1 MSDLTRRLTSFGGVE
16 TVAKMAERPSIRIG
30 WPFRKLERHP
40 LLGPVIGKLGIT
52 SGTVHVGWGMRPSG
66 RSAVKAARSSGQR
79 LLLLEDAFV
88 RSLKPGMAGPVY
100 GLIADSQG
108 IHYDVGGRSD
118 LIDFLNTGKP
128 CGWMNSTLPDKSVP
142 TELMAAFREAGV
154 SKYNW
159 FPGEFRDEPLAEKP
173 GILVVDQT
181 RGDMAIR
188 RGGFAES
195 DFDRMLRAAFDEC
208 EGAPVYLRAHPDHLF
223 RAKKTCFSK
232 ELLTDSR
239 LRLLSPDLT
248 PAQCFSFCH
257 TVMVGTSLMGME
269 ALIHGCKVVTY
280 GWPFFAGW
288 GLTED
293 RGAPGVADRRRSL
306 DLETLFDAAF
316 LRYAHYFDPETLE
329 PCGLETILGHLR
341 VQKETFRANRGLTVT
356 VGFTPWQR
364 HIANSY
370 FRSPAGSIEH
380 LAAAAGTPEQPSVRN
395 AARLV
400 YWGRRPEIPESLRD
414 RAARVEDGFIRSN
427 GLGAAFNFPYSWV
440 IDRRGI
446 YFDGGAPSD
455 LEHFLNQG
463 FGAEDLQQASR
474 LIRSLREKRLTKYNL
489 SGSPVR
495 LAPAMVAG
503 RKVILVPG
511 QVEADA
517 SIAFGSPDLKS
528 NLALLRR
535 VREMEPAACLVF
547 KAHPDLVAGARH
559 GKVLPEGFAEAC
571 DIAVTEGNVLDWLD
585 LCDEVH
591 TMTSTVGF
599 EALIRG
605 KPVVAY
611 GLPFYAG
618 WGLTTDRIPS
628 PRRTRRLTLEELV
641 CGALIRYPR
650 YLNPETGEF
659 TTALRAAEALG
670 RPSTDRRA
678 WHLKTV
684 SKLKKAWVELARR

>member
-1 MSDLTRRLTSFGGVE
+1 MTAS
-16 TVAKMAERPSIRIG
+16 
-30 WPFRKLERHP
+30 
-40 LLGPVIGKLGIT
+40 LGI
-52 SGTVHVGWGMRPSG
+52 GADPVHVGWGMRPSG
-66 RSAVKAARSSGQR
+66 QAAAKAARSAGGR

-88 RSLKPGMAGPVY
+88 RSLKPGMEGPVY

-108 IHYDVGGRSD
+108 IHYDVHGRSD
-118 LIDFLNTGKP
+118 LIDFLNTGTP
-128 CGWMNSTLPDKSVP
+128 CGWMNASLPDKAPVS
-142 TELMAAFREAGV
+142 ELLTAFRESGV

-159 FPGEFRDEPLAEKP
+159 FPGEFREEPLPETP

-188 RGGFAES
+188 RGGLAES
-195 DFDRMLRAAFDEC
+195 DFDRMLRAAFDQC

-223 RAKKTCFSK
+223 RAKKSCFSK
-232 ELLTDSR
+232 GLLSDTR
-239 LRLLSPDLT
+239 IRLLSPDLT
-248 PAQCFSFCH
+248 PARCFSFCH

-269 ALIHGCKVVTY
+269 ALIHGCKVITY

-293 RGAPGVADRRRSL
+293 RAAPGISDRRRSL
-306 DLETLFDAAF
+306 DLESLFEAAF
-316 LRYAHYFDPETLE
+316 LRYARYFDPESLE
-329 PCGLETILGHLR
+329 PCGLSRILDHLR
-341 VQKETFRANRGLTVT
+341 LQKETFRANRGLTVT

-364 HIANSY
+364 HIANHY

-380 LAAAAGTPEQPSVRN
+380 LAAGAGTPEHASVRN
-395 AARLV
+395 AERVV
-400 YWGRRPEIPESLRD
+400 YWGRRPDIPEPLRT

-446 YFDGGAPSD
+446 YFDGSAPSD
-455 LEHFLNQG
+455 LEHLFNTG
-463 FGAEDLQQASR
+463 FPTADLEQAACM
-474 LIRSLREKRLTKYNL
+474 IASLREKRLTKYNL
-489 SGSPVR
+489 AASPVR
-495 LAPAMVAG
+495 LDASLVAG

-511 QVEADA
+511 QIEADA
-517 SIAFGSPDLKS
+517 SIAFGSPELKT

-535 VREMEPAACLVF
+535 VREMEPAAFLIF

-571 DIAVTEGNVLDWLD
+571 DIAVTDGNVLDWLD

-605 KPVVAY
+605 KPVVTY

-618 WGLTTDRIPS
+618 WGLTTDRLPC
-628 PRRTRRLTLEELV
+628 PRRTRHLTIEELV

-659 TTALRAAEALG
+659 TTALRAAEALS
-670 RPSTDRRA
+670 RPATDRRA

-684 SKLKKAWVELARR
+684 SKLKKAWVEIARR

>member
-1 MSDLTRRLTSFGGVE
+1 
-16 TVAKMAERPSIRIG
+16 MAERSSIRIG

-40 LLGPVIGKLGIT
+40 LLPAIVGKLGIV
-52 SGTVHVGWGMRPSG
+52 GQPVHVGWGMRPSG
-66 RSAVKAARSSGQR
+66 QAAAKSARSTGGR
-79 LLLLEDAFV
+79 LLLLEDAFL
-88 RSLKPGMAGPVY
+88 RSLKPGMNGPVY

-118 LIDFLNTGKP
+118 LIDFLNTGTP
-128 CGWMNSTLPDKSVP
+128 SGWMNAALPDQADSAA
-142 TELMAAFREAGV
+142 LMAAFRETGA

-159 FPGEFRDEPLAEKP
+159 FPGEYREQALEEKP

-188 RGGFAES
+188 RGGLAES
-195 DFDRMLRAAFDEC
+195 DFDRMLCAAFEEYD
-208 EGAPVYLRAHPDHLF
+208 GQPIYLRAHPDHLF

-232 ELLTDSR
+232 HLLSDSR
-239 LRLLSPDLT
+239 IRLLSPDLS

-269 ALIHGCKVVTY
+269 ALIHGCKVITY

-293 RGAPGVADRRRSL
+293 RAASGLADRRRSL
-306 DLETLFDAAF
+306 DLTTLFEAAF
-316 LRYAHYFDPETLE
+316 LRYAHYFDPESLE
-329 PCGLETILGHLR
+329 PCGLSRILDHLR
-341 VQKETFRANRGLTVT
+341 LQKETFRANRGLTVT

-364 HIANSY
+364 HIANHY
-370 FRSPAGSIEH
+370 FRSPAGGIEH
-380 LAAAAGTPEQPSVRN
+380 LAAASGNQEHPSVSS
-395 AARLV
+395 AARV
-400 YWGRRPEIPESLRD
+400 VCWGRRPEIPAPLRE

-455 LEHFLNQG
+455 LEHLLNIG
-463 FGAEDLQQASR
+463 FSEADLAEAAR
-474 LIRSLREKRLTKYNL
+474 MIASLREKRLTKYNL
-489 SGSPVR
+489 AASPVR
-495 LAPAMVAG
+495 LNASLVAG

-517 SIAFGSPDLKS
+517 SIAFGSPELKT

-571 DIAVTEGNVLDWLD
+571 DIAVTDGNVLDWLD

-605 KPVVAY
+605 KPVVTY

-618 WGLTTDRIPS
+618 WGLTTDRLPC
-628 PRRTRRLTLEELV
+628 PRRTRRLTIEELV

-659 TTALRAAEALG
+659 TTAPRAAEALS
-670 RPSTDRRA
+670 RPAVDRRA

-684 SKLKKAWVELARR
+684 SKLKKAWVEIARR

>member
-1 MSDLTRRLTSFGGVE
+1 
-16 TVAKMAERPSIRIG
+16 MAERSSIRIG

-40 LLGPVIGKLGIT
+40 LLPAILGKLGVA
-52 SGTVHVGWGMRPSG
+52 GQLVHVGWGMRPSG
-66 RSAVKAARSSGQR
+66 QAAAKAARSTGGR
-79 LLLLEDAFV
+79 LLLLEDAFL
-88 RSLKPGMAGPVY
+88 RSLKPGMEGPVY

-118 LIDFLNTGKP
+118 LIDFLNTGTP
-128 CGWMNSTLPDKSVP
+128 SGWMNSTLPDEAAPAK
-142 TELMAAFREAGV
+142 LLAAFRETGA

-159 FPGEFRDEPLAEKP
+159 FPGEYRLEALQEKP

-188 RGGFAES
+188 RGGLAES
-195 DFDRMLRAAFDEC
+195 DFDRMLRAAFEEN
-208 EGAPVYLRAHPDHLF
+208 EGQPIYLRAHPDHLF

-232 ELLTDSR
+232 DLLSDTR
-239 LRLLSPDLT
+239 IRLLSPDLS

-269 ALIHGCKVVTY
+269 ALIHGCKVITY

-293 RGAPGVADRRRSL
+293 RAAPGLAERRRAV
-306 DLETLFDAAF
+306 DLETLFEAAF
-316 LRYAHYFDPETLE
+316 LRYAHYFDPESLE
-329 PCGLETILGHLR
+329 PCGLSRILDHLR
-341 VQKETFRANRGLTVT
+341 LQKETFRANRGPTVT
-356 VGFTPWQR
+356 VGLTPWQR
-364 HIANSY
+364 HIADRY
-370 FRSPAGSIEH
+370 FRSPAGTIEH
-380 LAAAAGTPEQPSVRN
+380 LSAAAGNPGHASVRN
-395 AARLV
+395 AERVV
-400 YWGRRPEIPESLRD
+400 YWGRRPEIPAPLRE
-414 RAARVEDGFIRSN
+414 RAVRVEDGFIRSN
-427 GLGAAFNFPYSWV
+427 GLGAAFNFPFSWV

-455 LEHFLNQG
+455 LEHLLNTG
-463 FGAEDLQQASR
+463 FSLTDLAEAAR
-474 LIRSLREKRLTKYNL
+474 MIHSLREKRLTRYNL
-489 SGSPVR
+489 AASPVR
-495 LAPAMVAG
+495 LDASIVAG

-571 DIAVTEGNVLDWLD
+571 DIAVTDGNVLDWLD

-605 KPVVAY
+605 KPVVTY

-618 WGLTTDRIPS
+618 WGLTTDRLPS
-628 PRRTRRLTLEELV
+628 PRRTRRLTIEELV

-650 YLNPETGEF
+650 YLHPETGEF
-659 TTALRAAEALG
+659 TTAPRAAEALS
-670 RPSTDRRA
+670 RPAVDRRA

-684 SKLKKAWVELARR
+684 SKLKKAWVELSRR